1 MLPRL
6 FNMAFAEGNQN
17 MKSYLFL
24 LLPVL
29 ALSLFS
35 CKRNDGGE
43 GTTVTPSTGYR
54 TLEEA
59 LASSAPKLRTTGL
72 IVATGDTLYGA
83 GGTRIMIPPNAFETL
98 TGGRVTGSVN
108 ISYQDWVLKGD
119 MVYGH
124 VLPISYGT
132 PLTTSGQ
139 AFLSATQNGVPLRVS
154 KDTEVVFQFPQYMML
169 PGGVLQGWTGRTQA
183 SATNIVNWLP
193 LGDKGK
199 LRPIVLADSVNL
211 IADTLGYVAASG
223 EFPTTER
230 INFTVRVNS
239 PVALESSLAVALYTG
254 VRAVYPLPYVT
265 NSRILAANIPQG
277 PMSIAVM
284 GVNKGLFYGGIVE
297 VPSPGSDSTYQV
309 NLIST
314 DPAKFRLDMNAL

>member
-1 MLPRL
+1 
-6 FNMAFAEGNQN
+6 

-43 GTTVTPSTGYR
+43 GTTVTPGTGYR

-59 LASSAPKLRTTGL
+59 LVSAAPKMRTTGL
-72 IVATGDTLYGA
+72 VVAKGDTVYCA

-108 ISYQDWVLKGD
+108 ISYQDWILKGD

-124 VLPISYGT
+124 VLPITYGT
-132 PLTTSGQ
+132 PLATSGQ

-154 KDTEVVFQFPQYMML
+154 KDTEVVFQFPQFLM
-169 PGGVLQGWTGRTQA
+169 PQPSAQFGWTGRTLA

-199 LRPIVLADSVNL
+199 LRPVLLSDSVNL

-223 EFPTTER
+223 EFTSPER
-230 INFTVRVNS
+230 ITFNVRVNS
-239 PVALESSLAVALYTG
+239 PAQLESSLAVALYTG
-254 VRAVYPLPYVT
+254 IRSVYPLPYVS
-265 NSRILAANIPQG
+265 NGRILATGIPQA
-277 PMSIAVM
+277 PMHIAVM
-284 GVNKGLFYGGIVE
+284 GINKGVFYGGIVA
-297 VPSPGSDSTYQV
+297 VPNPGADSTYQV
-309 NLIST
+309 NLLST